1 MLAWILYGEIVD
13 PYGEFFIKNSGA
25 ASTTTSQQPSRHV
38 LDLEAVPLSFFP
50 IAFAENVFFIGK
62 SMQILMQANDVA
74 LDEAQDVVQTIS
86 ALANRPV
93 FDSMAMEHAL
103 EKFRLHVAGRL
114 YQEVVVKAEFVRHL
128 KTMKEFFLLARGE
141 LFQAFIER
149 SYAMMTTKPTHKSED
164 DLNHGDW
171 QQSLR
176 DFHPDDESWGQQF
189 SMQVSHMVCCGFE
202 LDI

>member
-13 PYGEFFIKNSGA
+13 PYGEFFIKRS
-25 ASTTTSQQPSRHV
+25 ASTTANQQQSRHV

-62 SMQILMQANDVA
+62 SMQILRQANDVA
-74 LDEAQDVVQTIS
+74 LGEAQDVVQTIS

-93 FDSMAMEHAL
+93 FDSIAMEHAL

-114 YQEVVVKAEFVRHL
+114 YHEVVVKAEFVRHL
-128 KTMKEFFLLARGE
+128 NIMKEFFLLARGE

-149 SYAMMTTKPTHKSED
+149 SYSMMTMKPTHKSED
-164 DLNHGDW
+164 DLNHGIW

-176 DFHPDDESWGQQF
+176 DFRPDDESWGQQF
-189 SMQVSHMVCCGFE
+189 SMQVRQKSWMYVQ
-202 LDI
+202 D